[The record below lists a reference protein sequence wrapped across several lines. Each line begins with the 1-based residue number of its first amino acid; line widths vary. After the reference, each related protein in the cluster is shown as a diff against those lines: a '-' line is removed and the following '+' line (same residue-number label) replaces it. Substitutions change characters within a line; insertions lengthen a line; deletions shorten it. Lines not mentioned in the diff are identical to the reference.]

1 MRSAPQQQE
10 RRECGQSERGRGA
23 SQRETESF
31 AAKGRHF
38 GALEITRLTLA
49 TYEPHADEI
58 VSGRLVVRIQF
69 GDVNRALGHGGVAPP
84 QKANEPAFAL
94 EPSRDREAAQR
105 DQDQKG
111 RSEKAATQKQMR
123 LSWPPSASV

>member
-23 SQRETESF
+23 SQRKTQSL

-38 GALEITRLTLA
+38 GALEVTRLTLA
-49 TYEPHADEI
+49 THEPHADQI
-58 VSGRLVVRIQF
+58 VCGGLVVRIQF
-69 GDVNRALGHGGVAPP
+69 GHANRALGRGGVAPP
-84 QKANEPAFAL
+84 QKADEPSFAL
-94 EPSRDREAAQR
+94 QPSRDRETAQR

-123 LSWPPSASV
+123 LRWPPSASV